1 MSHEKLY
8 CGNCHTDFE
17 VAWKIIGKD
26 DMEDIFDHPMVD
38 TPCYCPFCGSADIDD
53 PSYFLNHED

>member
-26 DMEDIFDHPMVD
+26 DMEDIFDHPMVGKLHHIL
-38 TPCYCPFCGSADIDD
+38 TT
-53 PSYFLNHED
+53 LE